1 MDGQTQKKTVL
12 IVEDDSFLSDMY
24 QTKFSVSGYNVLLA
38 QNGMQ
43 CLELLRNNTSAP
55 DIALLDVVMPK
66 MDGLELLELLKKDD
80 RTKNIPIILLTN
92 LGQDKDVKKGM
103 EMGADMYLIKA
114 HYTPSQVVEKVEEIL
129 NNKSEARNPKS

>member
-43 CLELLRNNTSAP
+43 YLELLRNNTSAP

-66 MDGLELLELLKKDD
+66 MDGLELLELLKK
-80 RTKNIPIILLTN
+80 TI
-92 LGQDKDVKKGM
+92 GQKYPYYL
-103 EMGADMYLIKA
+103 ADQSWA
-114 HYTPSQVVEKVEEIL
+114 G
-129 NNKSEARNPKS
+129 

>member
-1 MDGQTQKKTVL
+1 MDNQPQKKTVL

-43 CLELLRNNTSAP
+43 CLELLRSNTSAP
-55 DIALLDVVMPK
+55 DIALLDIVMPK

-92 LGQDKDVKKGM
+92 LGQDKDVKKGL

-129 NNKSEARNPKS
+129 NKVKM

>member
-1 MDGQTQKKTVL
+1 
-12 IVEDDSFLSDMY
+12 
-24 QTKFSVSGYNVLLA
+24 
-38 QNGMQ
+38 
-43 CLELLRNNTSAP
+43 
-55 DIALLDVVMPK
+55 MPK

-92 LGQDKDVKKGM
+92 LGQDKDVKKGL

-129 NNKSEARNPKS
+129 NKSSK

>member
-1 MDGQTQKKTVL
+1 MSDENKKTVL

-24 QTKFSVSGYNVLLA
+24 QTKFKVSGYEVLLA

-43 CLELLRNNTSAP
+43 CIELLKNSTSVP

-80 RTKNIPIILLTN
+80 KTKNVPIILLTN
-92 LGQDKDVKKGM
+92 LGQDKDVKKGL

-114 HYTPSQVVEKVEEIL
+114 HYTPSQVVEKVEEVL
-129 NNKSEARNPKS
+129 KNNN

>member
-1 MDGQTQKKTVL
+1 MKTVL

-92 LGQDKDVKKGM
+92 LGQDKDVKKGL

-129 NNKSEARNPKS
+129 NKSQKVESL

>member
-1 MDGQTQKKTVL
+1 MDNQPQKKTVL

-92 LGQDKDVKKGM
+92 LGQDKDVKKGL

-129 NNKSEARNPKS
+129 NKSSK

>member
-1 MDGQTQKKTVL
+1 MDDQSQNQKTVL

-43 CLELLRNNTSAP
+43 CLELLRNNTIAP

-80 RTKNIPIILLTN
+80 RTKNIPVILLTN
-92 LGQDKDVKKGM
+92 LGQDKDVKKGL

-129 NNKSEARNPKS
+129 NKSQKVESL

>member
-129 NNKSEARNPKS
+129 SRK

>member
-1 MDGQTQKKTVL
+1 MKIMSDENKKTVL

-92 LGQDKDVKKGM
+92 LGQDKDVKKGL

-129 NNKSEARNPKS
+129 NKSSK

>member
-1 MDGQTQKKTVL
+1 MKIMSDENKKTVL

-92 LGQDKDVKKGM
+92 LGQDKDVKKGL

-114 HYTPSQVVEKVEEIL
+114 HHTPSQVVEKVEEIL
-129 NNKSEARNPKS
+129 KKSQNVNS

>member
-1 MDGQTQKKTVL
+1 MKIMSDENKKTVL

-38 QNGMQ
+38 QNGTQ

-92 LGQDKDVKKGM
+92 LGQDKDVKKGL

-129 NNKSEARNPKS
+129 KKS